1 MEDKTFGV
9 IADILEDID
18 IHTTSSILA
27 SWALEKHVP
36 EKSIEHILEFCK
48 CLQQQ
53 ENETKIN
60 TLLRMSKLPKK
71 YPKTFDNFDCR
82 DLSQKQ
88 KNELSAL
95 KALPFIE
102 CGRNVIFIGPTGTGK
117 THLAQAIGNEC
128 CHRGLKAYFIKMG
141 ELKDKMEEAL
151 RLGKTGTLLSGLTK
165 YSCLI
170 IDEVGYCHFNEDE
183 TLLFFQIIDRIDAK
197 GFGSIVITSNKD
209 PSTWNSLFSE
219 DDALECTLDRLT
231 DNALLVKLEGS
242 SYRGKAKEC
251 TTWQFNSPI
260 KLI

>member
-1 MEDKTFGV
+1 MEDNTFGV
-9 IADILEDID
+9 IAEILQDIGIQ
-18 IHTTSSILA
+18 TTPSILA
-27 SWALEKHVP
+27 SWALENHVP
-36 EKSIEHILEFCK
+36 EASIEYILEFCR

-53 ENETKIN
+53 ENETRIA

-82 DLSQKQ
+82 DLNQKQ
-88 KNELSAL
+88 KDELLSL
-95 KALPFIE
+95 RALPFIE
-102 CGRNVIFIGPTGTGK
+102 CGRNVILIGPTGTGK
-117 THLAQAIGNEC
+117 TYLAQAIGHEC
-128 CHRGLKAYFIKMG
+128 CSRGLKAYFIKMG
-141 ELKDKMEEAL
+141 ELKDKMEDAL
-151 RLGKTGTLLSGLTK
+151 SLGKTGTLLSGLTK

-170 IDEVGYCHFNEDE
+170 IDEVGYCRFNEEE

-209 PSTWNSLFSE
+209 PSTWSSLFSE

-242 SYRGKAKEC
+242 SYRGKSKDC